1 VTKEEFVELLQE
13 LMQQG
18 ERIEPNAVWRIR
30 ENGEREQV
38 AEYDGNLSADY
49 ALYLYWAQHMTRCD
63 YMNRQNRRHYDSVRR
78 FSQTMRSAMVD
89 DGADVIICIGTHH
102 NQRSAVVGERQGVYD
117 YEPRYPK
124 AA

>member
-1 VTKEEFVELLQE
+1 MELLQE